1 MSPMPQARMALRVL
15 NGDLQGQVFRVDGSL
30 VVGRS
35 TSCALF
41 IPDRRISREHA
52 RFSIEENRFF
62 VEDLQSHNGTHVNG
76 QRVTRA
82 ELFGGDLVRLG
93 TSQFA
98 IEAVAVQDSAVVR
111 VVSDTQS
118 MQPRVVKPVEQST
131 RSALALG
138 TMGAG
143 DFFSSIGVGDTDRF
157 ASLDRIENLR
167 QKTRSFAILYE
178 VSKTLQRYTDLRE
191 TLPVLVD
198 LLLEVVGGSR
208 GAVVLFDADGNL
220 VPSTVRYADKQAA
233 PEEMPA
239 MTMSKTVADWVL
251 QERCGVITA
260 DAATDSRFSASES
273 VVLNKIRS
281 LLVVPVLVG
290 NRSLGLIEIENSASL
305 AGFDENDLDLTSIVA
320 SMIGIALDHLEMSQA
335 RERAIAQLQAAQ
347 EQLIATQERLVDS
360 ERMGMLGRLASGI
373 AHEVKNHL
381 SPFMLA
387 DMIAD
392 KYKEDQEIQES
403 AELMLEAQQRI
414 LGLVDEIRLFAGG
427 AQSAGHSDLCDLC
440 NIITGVLRFVRCD
453 RAVKAAEIVFEPRE
467 RPIVF
472 ADAHRIR
479 QVLINLIRN
488 AADALSSSGG
498 RIDIRVSTVNGHAVI
513 DVADN
518 GRGIPAAIAGRV
530 FEPFFST
537 KGDKGLGLGLDI
549 SRQIAIAHGGTLSF
563 ESEEGKGT
571 VFRLTLPPTPPDKRA
586 PPYDDM
592 NTDPHGT
599 RTPLSVATTSAKA

>member
-1 MSPMPQARMALRVL
+1 MALRIL
-15 NGDLQGQVFRVDGSL
+15 NGDLQGQVFRVDHEL
-30 VVGRS
+30 IVGRS
-35 TSCALF
+35 TACALF

-52 RFSIEENRFF
+52 RFFVEDDRFF
-62 VEDLQSHNGTHVNG
+62 VEDLKSHNGTHVNG
-76 QRVTRA
+76 QRVSRA

-98 IEAVAVQDSAVVR
+98 IEAVAAQDSAVVR
-111 VVSDTQS
+111 VVSDTQPL
-118 MQPRVVKPVEQST
+118 QPRVVKPVEQST
-131 RSALALG
+131 RSALTLG

-143 DFFSSIGVGDTDRF
+143 DFFNSIGVGDTDRF
-157 ASLDRIENLR
+157 ASMERIESLR

-191 TLPVLVD
+191 TLPVLMD
-198 LLLEVVGGSR
+198 LVLQVVGGHR

-220 VPSTVRYADKQAA
+220 VPKTVRYADKEAA
-233 PEEMPA
+233 PDEMPA

-251 QERCGVITA
+251 KERCGVITA
-260 DAATDSRFSASES
+260 DAATDMRFSASES
-273 VVLNKIRS
+273 VVLNNIRS

-290 NRSLGLIEIENSASL
+290 NRPLGLIEIENSQSIN
-305 AGFDENDLDLTSIVA
+305 GFDENDLDLTSIVA

-347 EQLIATQERLVDS
+347 EQLIATQERLVVS

-387 DMIAD
+387 DMIAS
-392 KYKEDQEIQES
+392 KYKDDEEIQES

-427 AQSAGHSDLCDLC
+427 AQSGGHSDLCDLC
-440 NIITGVLRFVRCD
+440 SIITGVLRFVRCD
-453 RAVKAAEIVFEPRE
+453 RAVKAADIRFEPVE
-467 RPIVF
+467 RPIVL

-488 AADALSSSGG
+488 AADALPPHGG
-498 RIDIRVSTVNGHAVI
+498 RIEIRVGTVDGHAII

-518 GRGIPAAIAGRV
+518 GRGIPADIAGRV

-563 ESEEGKGT
+563 ESTEGVGT
-571 VFRLTLPPTPPDKRA
+571 VFRLTLPPTPPDKQP

-592 NTDPHGT
+592 HTDPHGN
-599 RTPLSVATTSAKA
+599 RTPLSVAILSGEP